1 MVKYHYTTVTATA
14 SILTLAEAKQQLRIE
29 DDFVLEDD
37 LIESYVD
44 AAQESCQLYVNR
56 SIAERDLVL
65 EMDSF
70 STPITFER
78 NYEND
83 TITKI
88 EYYAEGEPEL
98 TLLDA
103 SYYKLR
109 KSNTVECFDIIF
121 KNPET
126 GVTSSAGD
134 MPATAKRDDAV
145 IVTIAQGFDVDS
157 CPKSIIQAMKLKISD
172 YYERRE
178 DREVGNNSAGNNL
191 LRPLRKY

>member
-1 MVKYHYTTVTATA
+1 MVKHHYTTVTATA
-14 SILTLAEAKQQLRIE
+14 SILTLAQAKDQLNIE
-29 DDFVLEDD
+29 QDFTVHDD
-37 LIESYVD
+37 LIKD
-44 AAQESCQLYVNR
+44 QIDTAQESCQLYINR
-56 SIAERDLVL
+56 SIAERNLVL

-70 STPITFER
+70 ATAVTFER

-83 TITKI
+83 IITKI
-88 EYYAEGEPEL
+88 EYYAAGETTL
-98 TLLDA
+98 TELDA
-103 SYYKLR
+103 SKYKLR

-121 KNPET
+121 LVDALAIE
-126 GVTSSAGD
+126 
-134 MPATAKRDDAV
+134 TAKRDDAV
-145 IVTIAQGFDVDS
+145 IITIAQGFTAES

>member
-14 SILTLAEAKQQLRIE
+14 SILTLAQAKDQLAIE
-29 DDFVLEDD
+29 QSFD
-37 LIESYVD
+37 LHDELIQDQID
-44 AAQESCQLYVNR
+44 AAQESCQLYINR
-56 SIAERDLVL
+56 AIAERDLVL

-88 EYYAEGEPEL
+88 EYYALGETEL
-98 TLLDA
+98 TLLDPEK
-103 SYYKLR
+103 YKLR

-121 KNPET
+121 L
-126 GVTSSAGD
+126 AD
-134 MPATAKRDDAV
+134 ALALQTAKRDDAV
-145 IVTIAQGFDVDS
+145 IITIAQGFDAES

>member
-1 MVKYHYTTVTATA
+1 MVKHHYTTVTAI
-14 SILTLAEAKQQLRIE
+14 SKVLTLEKAKVQLAIE
-29 DDFVLEDD
+29 PDFVLHDD
-37 LIESYVD
+37 FIKD
-44 AAQESCQLYVNR
+44 QIDTAQEVCQLYINR
-56 SIAERDLVL
+56 SISERNLVL

-70 STPITFER
+70 ATAVTFER

-88 EYYAEGEPEL
+88 EYYAAGETTLTVLDPEK
-98 TLLDA
+98 
-103 SYYKLR
+103 YKLR

-121 KNPET
+121 SE
-126 GVTSSAGD
+126 VAMSLQ
-134 MPATAKRDDAV
+134 TAKRDDAV
-145 IVTIAQGFDVDS
+145 IITIAQGFDAES

>member
-14 SILTLAEAKQQLRIE
+14 SILTLEKAKVQLAIE
-29 DDFVLEDD
+29 PDFVLHDD
-37 LIESYVD
+37 LIKDQIDS
-44 AAQESCQLYVNR
+44 AQESCQLYINR
-56 SIAERDLVL
+56 SIAERKLVL

-70 STPITFER
+70 ATPITFER

-88 EYYAEGEPEL
+88 EYYVVGETTLTEL
-98 TLLDA
+98 DP
-103 SYYKLR
+103 SKYKLR

-121 KNPET
+121 LAEVLALQT
-126 GVTSSAGD
+126 D
-134 MPATAKRDDAV
+134 KRDDAV
-145 IVTIAQGFDVDS
+145 IVTIAQGFTAES
-157 CPKSIIQAMKLKISD
+157 CPKSIIQAMKLKVSD

-178 DREVGNNSAGNNL
+178 DRESGNNSAGNNL

>member
-1 MVKYHYTTVTATA
+1 MVKHHYTTVTAEA
-14 SILTLAEAKQQLRIE
+14 SILTLAQAKDQLAIE
-29 DDFVLEDD
+29 QNFD
-37 LIESYVD
+37 LHDELIQDYID
-44 AAQESCQLYVNR
+44 AAQEACQFYINR
-56 SIAERDLVL
+56 SIAERNLVL

-70 STPITFER
+70 ANVTFER

-88 EYYAEGEPEL
+88 EYYADGETEL
-98 TLLDA
+98 TVLDPEN
-103 SYYKLR
+103 YKLR

-121 KNPET
+121 
-126 GVTSSAGD
+126 VTSSEVE
-134 MPATAKRDDAV
+134 MPVIAKRDDAV
-145 IVTIAQGFDVDS
+145 IITIAQGFDAES